1 MPTSSNEEVKNKLKN
16 IFYSQILIHLNI
28 KEMDGT
34 SLSKI
39 LNKTQAT
46 MSRQL
51 NALEEDN
58 LLFKKSEGNKQL
70 FSINWEELEKKVKE
84 TLQERKDVIDKLNL
98 EYEKEVIRLNKLL
111 DMKNNPNNIKE
122 VQNVSIKRDIKKI

>member
-1 MPTSSNEEVKNKLKN
+1 MPLSTKEEVDNKLKN
-16 IFYSQILIHLNI
+16 IFYSKLLIQINTR
-28 KEMDGT
+28 KVDAYNFSVEV
-34 SLSKI
+34 
-39 LNKTQAT
+39 NKARPVV
-46 MSRQL
+46 SIQL
-51 NALEEDN
+51 NN
-58 LLFKKSEGNKQL
+58 LANDGLLLKQKEGNKQL

-122 VQNVSIKRDIKKI
+122 VQDVPIKRDTKTF